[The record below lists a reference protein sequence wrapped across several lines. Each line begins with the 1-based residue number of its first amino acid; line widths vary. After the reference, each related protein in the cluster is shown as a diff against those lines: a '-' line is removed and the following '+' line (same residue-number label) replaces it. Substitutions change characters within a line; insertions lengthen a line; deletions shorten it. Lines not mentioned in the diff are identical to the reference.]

1 MQFVDLYEECTLG
14 IYNLFPKLTRSR
26 IDLTAY
32 SCMKVRLAAQVLSD
46 TVAFALCQL
55 RGDFLYN
62 LV

>member
-1 MQFVDLYEECTLG
+1 MC
-14 IYNLFPKLTRSR
+14 PKLTRSH

>member
-1 MQFVDLYEECTLG
+1 LCEYELAKQFLVVLIKCGTSE
-14 IYNLFPKLTRSR
+14 